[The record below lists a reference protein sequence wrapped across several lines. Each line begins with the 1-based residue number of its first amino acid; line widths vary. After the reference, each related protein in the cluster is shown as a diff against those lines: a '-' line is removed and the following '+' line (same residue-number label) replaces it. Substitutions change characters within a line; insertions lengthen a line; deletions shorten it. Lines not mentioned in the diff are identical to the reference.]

1 MKLNQI
7 KEIGFYK
14 EVNDTTPE
22 YIYEVINNTNEEW
35 LKEEPEAK
43 LLIDEWGYEYT
54 DNDDRRHYE
63 TFGNLIQ
70 VKYADDIEV
79 EKMPEN
85 FLISGDFGTH
95 LTEDKLTYKQ
105 KYNDI
110 INQIKEMCEQA
121 IKNYDNEQ
129 FYDDDADIFMGESI
143 MANRILN
150 MISSKDKNNDK

>member
-14 EVNDTTPE
+14 AINDTIPE

-54 DNDDRRHYE
+54 DNDERRHYE

-85 FLISGDFGTH
+85 FLISGDCGTH

-105 KYNDI
+105 KYNNI

>member
-7 KEIGFYK
+7 KETGFYK
-14 EVNDTTPE
+14 AVNDATPE
-22 YIYEVINNTNEEW
+22 YIYEVIDNTDEEW
-35 LKEEPEAK
+35 LKENPEAK

-54 DNDDRRHYE
+54 DNDERRHYE

-70 VKYADDIEV
+70 VRYADDIEV

-85 FLISGDFGTH
+85 FLISGDCGTH

-105 KYNDI
+105 KYNNI

-150 MISSKDKNNDK
+150 MILSKDKNSDK

>member
-7 KEIGFYK
+7 KETGFYK
-14 EVNDTTPE
+14 AVNDTTPE
-22 YIYEVINNTNEEW
+22 YIYEVIDNTDEEW

-43 LLIDEWGYEYT
+43 LLIDDWGYEYT
-54 DNDDRRHYE
+54 DNDERRHYE

-85 FLISGDFGTH
+85 FLISGNCGTH

-105 KYNDI
+105 KYNNI

-150 MISSKDKNNDK
+150 MISSKDRNNDK